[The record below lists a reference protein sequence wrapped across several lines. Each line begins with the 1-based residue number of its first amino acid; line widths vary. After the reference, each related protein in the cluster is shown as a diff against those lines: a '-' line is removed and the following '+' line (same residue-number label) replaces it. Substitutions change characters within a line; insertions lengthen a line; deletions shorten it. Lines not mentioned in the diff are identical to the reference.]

1 MKLWHETAFF
11 DARAI
16 LKKQFLVWT
25 GDQVILYCQ
34 PSCGLIEPA
43 REFRGNQYMKS
54 LIRYRDL
61 VLPISMIGCLVVI
74 LVPLPTAV
82 LDLLIAGNITI
93 AVVMFLT
100 TMYVAKPLDFSVFPT
115 LLLATTLARL
125 VLNVATTRL
134 ILTGAERN
142 GSGAAGQMIE
152 SFGTFVAGDQVEVG
166 LVIFVIL
173 VVIQFVVITKGAT
186 RISEVAARFAL
197 DGMPGRQ
204 MAVDSDFNAG
214 VINEETARRRREE
227 ISEQADFYGTM
238 DGASKFV
245 RGDAIAAVII
255 TVVNIIGGLY
265 VGMVHLGM
273 SLTSA
278 ASMFTKLT
286 IGDGLVSQ
294 IPALLISLS
303 AGFLVTRSSKP
314 TNLPDQL
321 LQQLLGNSRA
331 LFIAGGFLLILVIT
345 NLPAV
350 PVASL
355 GIGCVGIALVIGR
368 HQKTL
373 SEEENARILAI
384 EAEKNAVTK
393 SRVEDFLTVDPME
406 IAIGTGLLDLADPN
420 RGGDLMERI
429 TKLRNIIASDLGII
443 LPKVRVRDDRN
454 LIESEYV
461 IRVHGNVVSRKSLR
475 TDSLLASETGD
486 VTGHIEGGLDTE
498 LVQGVRSF
506 WIDASQAEQAAI
518 FGYTVQHSVE
528 VLIGDLR
535 KVVTRHADELLSRDA
550 TKHLL
555 DELRTLSPMVVD
567 ELVPNVMKISEVQ
580 HVLQLLLQ
588 EDVPIR
594 QMGLILE
601 TLGDVA
607 AYSKEPEK
615 LVELVRS
622 RLARTISSRY
632 RDENGVLHV
641 LTLDPVIEARLC
653 DGLEQT
659 DYGTVVQWS
668 PLKVE
673 SLCTAIGQTLENAG
687 KVEEQPLLLVSPKIR
702 SGLRRLIAP
711 LLPELRVLSFGEIS
725 SQTKVESHGLVSEQG
740 LQAAA

>member
-1 MKLWHETAFF
+1 MKLSHETAYF
-11 DARAI
+11 DGHAI

-25 GDQVILYCQ
+25 GDQVILYCL
-34 PSCGLIEPA
+34 PSCWLIEPA
-43 REFRGNQYMKS
+43 RDIRGNQYMKS

-173 VVIQFVVITKGAT
+173 IVIQFVVITKGAT

-303 AGFLVTRSSKP
+303 AGFLVTRSTKP

-345 NLPAV
+345 
-350 PVASL
+350 
-355 GIGCVGIALVIGR
+355 
-368 HQKTL
+368 
-373 SEEENARILAI
+373 
-384 EAEKNAVTK
+384 
-393 SRVEDFLTVDPME
+393 
-406 IAIGTGLLDLADPN
+406 
-420 RGGDLMERI
+420 
-429 TKLRNIIASDLGII
+429 
-443 LPKVRVRDDRN
+443 
-454 LIESEYV
+454 
-461 IRVHGNVVSRKSLR
+461 
-475 TDSLLASETGD
+475 
-486 VTGHIEGGLDTE
+486 
-498 LVQGVRSF
+498 
-506 WIDASQAEQAAI
+506 
-518 FGYTVQHSVE
+518 
-528 VLIGDLR
+528 
-535 KVVTRHADELLSRDA
+535 
-550 TKHLL
+550 
-555 DELRTLSPMVVD
+555 
-567 ELVPNVMKISEVQ
+567 
-580 HVLQLLLQ
+580 
-588 EDVPIR
+588 
-594 QMGLILE
+594 
-601 TLGDVA
+601 
-607 AYSKEPEK
+607 
-615 LVELVRS
+615 
-622 RLARTISSRY
+622 
-632 RDENGVLHV
+632 
-641 LTLDPVIEARLC
+641 
-653 DGLEQT
+653 
-659 DYGTVVQWS
+659 
-668 PLKVE
+668 
-673 SLCTAIGQTLENAG
+673 
-687 KVEEQPLLLVSPKIR
+687 
-702 SGLRRLIAP
+702 
-711 LLPELRVLSFGEIS
+711 
-725 SQTKVESHGLVSEQG
+725 
-740 LQAAA
+740 

>member
-1 MKLWHETAFF
+1 
-11 DARAI
+11 
-16 LKKQFLVWT
+16 
-25 GDQVILYCQ
+25 
-34 PSCGLIEPA
+34 
-43 REFRGNQYMKS
+43 MKS

-173 VVIQFVVITKGAT
+173 IVIQFVVITKGAT

-303 AGFLVTRSSKP
+303 AGFGDPKYQTNQSPRPAFATTPRQFPCFIHCRWFSPDTGDYKPACRSSSKP
-314 TNLPDQL
+314 WYRVYWHCISARETTKDSFRRGKCTN
-321 LQQLLGNSRA
+321 
-331 LFIAGGFLLILVIT
+331 F
-345 NLPAV
+345 
-350 PVASL
+350 
-355 GIGCVGIALVIGR
+355 
-368 HQKTL
+368 
-373 SEEENARILAI
+373 
-384 EAEKNAVTK
+384 
-393 SRVEDFLTVDPME
+393 
-406 IAIGTGLLDLADPN
+406 
-420 RGGDLMERI
+420 GD
-429 TKLRNIIASDLGII
+429 
-443 LPKVRVRDDRN
+443 
-454 LIESEYV
+454 
-461 IRVHGNVVSRKSLR
+461 
-475 TDSLLASETGD
+475 
-486 VTGHIEGGLDTE
+486 
-498 LVQGVRSF
+498 
-506 WIDASQAEQAAI
+506 
-518 FGYTVQHSVE
+518 
-528 VLIGDLR
+528 
-535 KVVTRHADELLSRDA
+535 
-550 TKHLL
+550 
-555 DELRTLSPMVVD
+555 
-567 ELVPNVMKISEVQ
+567 
-580 HVLQLLLQ
+580 
-588 EDVPIR
+588 
-594 QMGLILE
+594 
-601 TLGDVA
+601 
-607 AYSKEPEK
+607 
-615 LVELVRS
+615 
-622 RLARTISSRY
+622 
-632 RDENGVLHV
+632 
-641 LTLDPVIEARLC
+641 
-653 DGLEQT
+653 
-659 DYGTVVQWS
+659 
-668 PLKVE
+668 
-673 SLCTAIGQTLENAG
+673 
-687 KVEEQPLLLVSPKIR
+687 
-702 SGLRRLIAP
+702 
-711 LLPELRVLSFGEIS
+711 
-725 SQTKVESHGLVSEQG
+725 
-740 LQAAA
+740 